1 MNTTL
6 TLAKTFED
14 LFKDMNK
21 FAIGFEPHFKV
32 LDQVRN
38 STIPNYPPYDIEI
51 IDETHYKLVLALA
64 GFTKEDLSI
73 TVQNKTLTIV
83 GDQKTDS
90 TKNYLFKGIAGRS
103 FTRTFYLDPTV
114 HITNADFQDGIL
126 SIDFEQIIPE
136 SAKPKKIEIGN
147 KTPEIDSSRE
157 IFDKLAEKVKS
168 KTTKI
173 MA

>member
-1 MNTTL
+1 
-6 TLAKTFED
+6 
-14 LFKDMNK
+14 
-21 FAIGFEPHFKV
+21 
-32 LDQVRN
+32 
-38 STIPNYPPYDIEI
+38 
-51 IDETHYKLVLALA
+51 
-64 GFTKEDLSI
+64 
-73 TVQNKTLTIV
+73 
-83 GDQKTDS
+83 
-90 TKNYLFKGIAGRS
+90 
-103 FTRTFYLDPTV
+103 LDPTV